1 MPMKYLGVVIS
12 VDGSMHREV
21 ETRIGGATRV
31 IGGMSQEVL
40 RRRELRKQTKLVV
53 NATVMPVLMYGCEAW
68 AARKEQKS
76 RIQATQMNVLRRIE
90 GVCWRD
96 RVTNEEVLR
105 RDKWGC

>member
-1 MPMKYLGVVIS
+1 M
-12 VDGSMHREV
+12 
-21 ETRIGGATRV
+21 
-31 IGGMSQEVL
+31 
-40 RRRELRKQTKLVV
+40 RRELSKQTKLKVV
-53 NATVMPVLMYGCEAW
+53 NATVMSVLMLGCEAW

-90 GVCWRD
+90 GVCWRE